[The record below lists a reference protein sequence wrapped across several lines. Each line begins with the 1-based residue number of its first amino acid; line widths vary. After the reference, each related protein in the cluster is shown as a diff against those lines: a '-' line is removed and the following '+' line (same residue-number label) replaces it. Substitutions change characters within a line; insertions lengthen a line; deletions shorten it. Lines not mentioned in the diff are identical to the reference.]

1 MDMLPMAAVTDE
13 QRKNQHLADVAQ
25 EEVERPATGETAVD
39 PNAPENRER
48 WKTAHVN
55 NHESVFSFSDNL
67 TTLMFI
73 VASDLS
79 EAQRER
85 LTSSLSLREMD
96 VHTFENVRTVFGDLF
111 CTQKSSMENRPL
123 RVSGHIN
130 SMNRTCIVEDY
141 TEDEFGQWAKD
152 EVTGEQDCVDDE
164 RSCFLDVGRH

>member
-1 MDMLPMAAVTDE
+1 MLPMAAVTDE

-48 WKTAHVN
+48 WKTPHVN

-96 VHTFENVRTVFGDLF
+96 VRTFENVRTVFGDLF
-111 CTQKSSMENRPL
+111 CTQKSSMENPSL
-123 RVSGHIN
+123 RVSGHVN
-130 SMNRTCIVEDY
+130 SMNRTCIV
-141 TEDEFGQWAKD
+141 G
-152 EVTGEQDCVDDE
+152 GL
-164 RSCFLDVGRH
+164 R